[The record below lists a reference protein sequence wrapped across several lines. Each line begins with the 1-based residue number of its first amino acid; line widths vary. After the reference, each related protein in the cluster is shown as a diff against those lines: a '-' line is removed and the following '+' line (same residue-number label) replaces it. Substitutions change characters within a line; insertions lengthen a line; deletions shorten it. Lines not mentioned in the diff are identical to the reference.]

1 MIRNAATDRRR
12 HSAVT
17 AQSQRS
23 RGPRGAGEA
32 AAPGRCG
39 RRRFPGAGRAEKVE
53 SREEMPE
60 VTRFFGIVVRM
71 YFRDHTPHIST
82 PNTANTRLSLRLTR
96 SPFSGES
103 SRGEPWRWYSNG
115 QPFIDR
121 KSTRLNSSHL
131 GISYAVFCLKKK

>member
-1 MIRNAATDRRR
+1 MVALTGVEPDGCQFRPVQMGLSGCVLSPVGIPR
-12 HSAVT
+12 SSE

-23 RGPRGAGEA
+23 RGPRDAGEA

-60 VTRFFGIVVRM
+60 VTRFFGIVIRM

-82 PNTANTRLSLRLTR
+82 PNTANPRLSLRLTR

-115 QPFIDR
+115 QPFIAR
-121 KSTRLNSSHL
+121 N
-131 GISYAVFCLKKK
+131 